1 MLFYLGW
8 NDFGK
13 SWVSD
18 WSPAEGVPDD
28 NFVGGWNGAK
38 AKGRKQRPA
47 SKFFLR
53 LAKKTCEWQGTPE
66 KFLVFRFFFYKKD
79 EYEGTD

>member
-1 MLFYLGW
+1 MIKMLFYLGW

-18 WSPAEGVPDD
+18 WSTAEGVPDD

-38 AKGRKQRPA
+38 AKGR
-47 SKFFLR
+47 
-53 LAKKTCEWQGTPE
+53 
-66 KFLVFRFFFYKKD
+66 
-79 EYEGTD
+79 

>member
-1 MLFYLGW
+1 MIKMLFYLGL

-38 AKGRKQRPA
+38 AKGRK
-47 SKFFLR
+47 
-53 LAKKTCEWQGTPE
+53 
-66 KFLVFRFFFYKKD
+66 
-79 EYEGTD
+79 